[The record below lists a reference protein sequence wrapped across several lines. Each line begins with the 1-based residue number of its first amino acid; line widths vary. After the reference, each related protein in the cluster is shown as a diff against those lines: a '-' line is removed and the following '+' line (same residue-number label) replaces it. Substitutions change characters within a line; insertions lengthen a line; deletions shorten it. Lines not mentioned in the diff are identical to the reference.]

1 MLNASFQNYH
11 QQVYSARFQRKPQ
24 KLTKSSPSIGQYVA
38 TIKLTVKIS
47 SIFVAFLEN
56 MKFKCLWT
64 QVISKIIT
72 KVVSHPTDFKIE
84 RQEVI

>member
-1 MLNASFQNYH
+1 M
-11 QQVYSARFQRKPQ
+11 
-24 KLTKSSPSIGQYVA
+24 TKSSSSIGQYVA

-84 RQEVI
+84 QQVLFETKSRVGFHFKIHILYGI